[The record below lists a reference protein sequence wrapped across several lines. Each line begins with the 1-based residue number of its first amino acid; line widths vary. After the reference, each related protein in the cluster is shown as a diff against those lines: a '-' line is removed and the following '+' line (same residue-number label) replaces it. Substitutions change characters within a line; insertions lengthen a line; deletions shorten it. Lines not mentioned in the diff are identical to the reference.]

1 MVIDLAFLVMLLF
14 AIIKGLQKGLI
25 IGIFSLVAFIVGLAA
40 ALKLSSVVASYL
52 AESTNISSK
61 WLPFVSFILVFL
73 LMVVLVNLG
82 ARLLEKTA
90 EAMMLGPV
98 NKIGGIFFYLFL
110 ETIIFSVILFF
121 FVQVKWVGDETIASS
136 KVYPY
141 VQPIGPWV
149 INGIGKIFPTFQDLF
164 KDLEKFF
171 EGVAEKATDGKS
183 AWQHGVSNACA

>member
-25 IGIFSLVAFIVGLAA
+25 IGIFSLIAFIVGLAA

-52 AESTNISSK
+52 DESTTISSK
-61 WLPFVSFILVFL
+61 WLPVISFILVF
-73 LMVVLVNLG
+73 VLVVALVSLG
-82 ARLLEKTA
+82 GRLLEKTA
-90 EAMMLGPV
+90 EAMMLGPA

-121 FVQVKWVGDETIASS
+121 VVQLKWVSDETIATS

-149 INGIGKIFPTFQDLF
+149 IDGIGKFIPTFQDLF
-164 KDLEKFF
+164 KDLQDFF
-171 EGVAEKATDGKS
+171 EGVADRAADGKS
-183 AWQHGVSNACA
+183 A